1 MIETVTRIIAVATI
15 MLIALTACGKR
26 GNLER
31 PEGSTYPRSY
41 PPE

>member
-1 MIETVTRIIAVATI
+1 MTVAWRTFAIALLA
-15 MLIALTACGKR
+15 MMALTACGKR